1 MGKNPVLPGSNTYRY
16 TEPPNNRNQIAMTVE
31 RRYMERVCRSSKHEH
46 KEAEPVLTAYGLQAV
61 GAGGIF

>member
-46 KEAEPVLTAYGLQAV
+46 KEAEPVLTA
-61 GAGGIF
+61 